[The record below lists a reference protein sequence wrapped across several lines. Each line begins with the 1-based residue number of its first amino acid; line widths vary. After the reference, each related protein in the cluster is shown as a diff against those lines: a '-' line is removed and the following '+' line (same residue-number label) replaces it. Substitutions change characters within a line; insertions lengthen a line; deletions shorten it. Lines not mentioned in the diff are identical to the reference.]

1 MNSLWQKIIIRTI
14 LKKPKKKN
22 VGDDDYSAYALA
34 KGYREFEILAKRHI
48 KDFFLITM
56 GIFSASF
63 GFKGFL
69 LTNHFIDGGATGI
82 SLLVSALT
90 SIPLSIL
97 IIGVNIPFIIL
108 GYRIMGR
115 AFAIKTALAITGLAV
130 CLATVSFPDVTTDN
144 LLVAVFGGFF
154 LGAGIGLAVRGGAV
168 IDGTEVLAIYLSRKF
183 GTTIGDI
190 IVVINVI
197 IFGAAAYFLGIEI
210 ALYSMIT
217 YLAASKTL
225 DFIVEG
231 IDEYIGVTIVS
242 SRSDKM
248 RQMIIDKMG
257 RGVTVYSGKG
267 GYGKR
272 GETKEVDIIYTVITR
287 LELNRLNTEIEKIEP
302 TAFVVMNS
310 IKDTKGGMTMK
321 SKIFLSIAII
331 LIAAAC
337 KKETPT
343 QTPEKTVPIA
353 EEVLPET
360 PKTECYEVNKNG
372 NVISMQ
378 MNYNQD
384 NVSGSLTYAIR
395 EKDANTGTFTGQIKD
410 SILIAD
416 YTFQSEGMKSTRQIA
431 YKLKGD
437 QIVEGYGDM
446 NEDGTKF
453 KDVNKLDFDSKMPL
467 YKVDCAK

>member
-1 MNSLWQKIIIRTI
+1 MNSFWKKIIIRTT
-14 LKKPKKKN
+14 LYDQHKKT
-22 VGDDDYSAYALA
+22 YSNYALA
-34 KGYREFEILAKRHI
+34 KGYREFLILAKRHV
-48 KDFFLITM
+48 KDFFLISL
-56 GIFSASF
+56 GILSATF

-90 SIPLSIL
+90 DIPLYLL

-108 GYRIMGR
+108 GYKIMGQT
-115 AFAIKTALAITGLAV
+115 FAIKTALAITGLSV
-130 CLATVSFPDVTTDN
+130 CLATLSFPDVTTDN

-154 LGAGIGLAVRGGAV
+154 LGAGIGLSIRGGAV

-190 IVVINVI
+190 IVVINVM

-242 SRSDKM
+242 SRSEKM

-287 LELNRLNTEIEKIEP
+287 LELNKLNTEIEKIEP

-310 IKDTKGGMTMK
+310 IKDTKGGM
-321 SKIFLSIAII
+321 I
-331 LIAAAC
+331 
-337 KKETPT
+337 KKRP
-343 QTPEKTVPIA
+343 
-353 EEVLPET
+353 
-360 PKTECYEVNKNG
+360 
-372 NVISMQ
+372 
-378 MNYNQD
+378 
-384 NVSGSLTYAIR
+384 
-395 EKDANTGTFTGQIKD
+395 
-410 SILIAD
+410 
-416 YTFQSEGMKSTRQIA
+416 
-431 YKLKGD
+431 LKH
-437 QIVEGYGDM
+437 
-446 NEDGTKF
+446 
-453 KDVNKLDFDSKMPL
+453 
-467 YKVDCAK
+467 